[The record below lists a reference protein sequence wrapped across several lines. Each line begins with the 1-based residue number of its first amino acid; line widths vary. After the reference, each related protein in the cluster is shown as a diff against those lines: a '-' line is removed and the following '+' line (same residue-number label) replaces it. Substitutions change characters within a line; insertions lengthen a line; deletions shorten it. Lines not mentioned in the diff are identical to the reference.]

1 MIDFKI
7 MLIWFDDIRV
17 DGGGDCLE
25 YVMLGIL
32 KGNGIYNQFE
42 LKFVVIVLMG
52 YMIRFSIVL
61 ILGIEMF
68 NNNFKIYFI
77 IDVDVKDVYLEN
89 EVKNGLKVKN
99 LEFIVIFIGKCFGRR
114 KRDGIGKNIFLI
126 FWQFIVVFLYIW
138 F

>member
-1 MIDFKI
+1 
-7 MLIWFDDIRV
+7 
-17 DGGGDCLE
+17 
-25 YVMLGIL
+25 
-32 KGNGIYNQFE
+32 
-42 LKFVVIVLMG
+42 MG
-52 YMIRFSIVL
+52 YMISFSIVL

-99 LEFIVIFIGKCFGRR
+99 LEFIVIFIGKCYGRR
-114 KRDGIGKNIFLI
+114 KWDGIGKNIFLI
-126 FWQFIVVFLYIW
+126 FWFLYIW